1 MCKVRTLEKI
11 QRFMRAKTFYNFKKT
26 QVRDKLKIRAMIKY
40 ITIQNM
46 TMSKSITMM
55 KKKNMKINLRL
66 LI

>member
-1 MCKVRTLEKI
+1 
-11 QRFMRAKTFYNFKKT
+11 MRAKTFYNFKKT

-66 LI
+66 LIQMINLHIQR

>member
-1 MCKVRTLEKI
+1 MK
-11 QRFMRAKTFYNFKKT
+11 AKTFYNFKKT

-55 KKKNMKINLRL
+55 KKKNMKINLKL
-66 LI
+66 LIQMINLHIQR

>member
-1 MCKVRTLEKI
+1 MK
-11 QRFMRAKTFYNFKKT
+11 AKTFYNFKKT

-66 LI
+66 LIQMINLHIQR